1 MRSAGVVIAQPCRHS
16 FGSLGRALEGS
27 GVEPFAQGCLDEAFG
42 LAVGAWRVWP
52 GSLVA
57 DAAICECLSKEPAF
71 VGRAVVGH
79 DALDLDAMALEEP
92 SARSRK
98 AVALVFFSSGRISV

>member
-57 DAAICECLSKEPAF
+57 DAAVCECLSKEP
-71 VGRAVVGH
+71 GVVGG
-79 DALDLDAMALEEP
+79 
-92 SARSRK
+92 
-98 AVALVFFSSGRISV
+98 AVALTDGGIGGSRDSGARSLSLQARAGRGGHGQSRFL